1 MAETIVIKK
10 DYFTNIE
17 TAVNAIN
24 KFFQT
29 NYQEKDFPVIDGF
42 SDMDPTIKRILDSLN
57 SVEPSWIDDT
67 SKVDNTINE
76 INDAA
81 RTVDVD
87 NPDEVYPELVSSNK
101 TIADF
106 LPKCLNTKV

>member
-67 SKVDNTINE
+67 SNDNQYDGNLHKSC
-76 INDAA
+76 AKK
-81 RTVDVD
+81 
-87 NPDEVYPELVSSNK
+87 L
-101 TIADF
+101 
-106 LPKCLNTKV
+106 L